1 MSDTQPPEVQW
12 LTGDDLAARWQIGKG
27 TIANWR
33 LTPGK
38 GPEFRRI
45 GGVCRYHPDAVKAWE
60 DEQASK

>member
-12 LTGDDLAARWQIGKG
+12 LTGEDLAKRWQVSPG

-38 GPEFRRI
+38 GPEFKRI
-45 GGVCRYHPDAVKAWE
+45 GGMVRYRSEAVKAWE
-60 DEQASK
+60 DEQSSK